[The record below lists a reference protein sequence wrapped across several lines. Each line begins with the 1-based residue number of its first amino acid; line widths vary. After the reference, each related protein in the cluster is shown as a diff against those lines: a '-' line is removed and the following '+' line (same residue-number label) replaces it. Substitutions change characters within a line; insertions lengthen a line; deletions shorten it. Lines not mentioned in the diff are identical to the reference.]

1 MGKIYNISIG
11 QLITLWVFGVASTF
25 LAFLAVFG
33 FLDNELVL
41 SAFLAAFMVV
51 FIPFLLIFYT
61 IGWKN
66 RKKRDDE

>member
-1 MGKIYNISIG
+1 MGKIYNISMG
-11 QLITLWVFGVASTF
+11 QLITLWVFGAASTF

-33 FLDNELVL
+33 FLDSESVLSVFL
-41 SAFLAAFMVV
+41 SAFLVL

-66 RKKRDDE
+66 YQKKK